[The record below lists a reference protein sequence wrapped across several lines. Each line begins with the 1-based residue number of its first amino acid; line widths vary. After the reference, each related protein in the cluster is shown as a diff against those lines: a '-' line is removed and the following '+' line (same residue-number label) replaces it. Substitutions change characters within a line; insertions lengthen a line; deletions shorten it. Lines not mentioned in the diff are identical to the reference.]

1 MRFLRLD
8 SRRRKL
14 AVQSVVW
21 LVVVRLGLR
30 VMPYQ
35 KMYDRLERR
44 AARQYSVTQDITEDV
59 VWAVNGTAA
68 WIPGTRC
75 LPKALVGRYLL
86 RRSGCDSRV
95 RFGVTKQSDGAF
107 AAHAWLENGEC
118 VLIGGETML
127 DYSPMPVWPPD
138 AA

>member
-1 MRFLRLD
+1 MKFFSLD

-14 AVQSVVW
+14 AMQSGFW
-21 LVVVRLGLR
+21 LIAVRLGLR
-30 VMPYQ
+30 LMPYRS
-35 KMYDRLERR
+35 MYDRLEQR
-44 AARQYSVTQDITEDV
+44 AARKVTVAGDITEDV
-59 VWAVNGTAA
+59 VWAVNGAA
-68 WIPGTRC
+68 AFIPGTRC

-86 RRSGCDSRV
+86 RRAGCDSRV
-95 RFGVTKQSDGAF
+95 RFGVAKQGDGAF
-107 AAHAWLENGEC
+107 AAHAWLENAEG